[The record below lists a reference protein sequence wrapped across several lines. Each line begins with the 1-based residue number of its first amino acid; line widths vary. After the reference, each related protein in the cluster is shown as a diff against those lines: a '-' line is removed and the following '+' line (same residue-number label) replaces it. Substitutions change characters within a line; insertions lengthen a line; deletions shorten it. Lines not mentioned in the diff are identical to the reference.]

1 MYKNMGKCFQ
11 VNVNPVFFQLWLEA
25 FFLSAQGEGDSD
37 QRISLTLKIN
47 NIVNEL
53 ALILKIS

>member
-1 MYKNMGKCFQ
+1 MGKCFQ

-25 FFLSAQGEGDSD
+25 FFLSAQGEGDPE
-37 QRISLTLKIN
+37 QRISLTLSIN